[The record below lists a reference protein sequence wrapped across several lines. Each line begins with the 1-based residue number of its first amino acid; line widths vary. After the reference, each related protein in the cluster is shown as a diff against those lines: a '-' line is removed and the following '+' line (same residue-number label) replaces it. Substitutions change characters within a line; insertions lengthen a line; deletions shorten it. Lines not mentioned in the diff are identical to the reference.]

1 MNGEGGAFYAVLLP
15 VEGKFLAC
23 GNSIKGGVSSDSE
36 EARFPKGQ
44 EAGLW
49 RATTKT
55 VSIGC
60 TTL

>member
-1 MNGEGGAFYAVLLP
+1 MNGEGGSFSADVCQWR
-15 VEGKFLAC
+15 KFLAC